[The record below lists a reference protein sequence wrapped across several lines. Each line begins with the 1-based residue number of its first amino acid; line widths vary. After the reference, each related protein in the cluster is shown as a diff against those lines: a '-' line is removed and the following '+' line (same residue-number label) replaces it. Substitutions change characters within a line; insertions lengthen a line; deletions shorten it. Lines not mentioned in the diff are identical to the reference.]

1 LRELAHAVTLEFG
14 ALGGSR
20 TRTSAMATRNSAA
33 KLQAPRKYGHEHNAA
48 SCGTRLVALCSCP
61 DHNKERT
68 PSHQHDT
75 GAATGFHGGRFGV
88 SGTPPTKPLRLLF
101 VDVGN
106 GSLRQ
111 ESSAGKGRALDTFAQ
126 RRLTLY
132 KVAPQWPSQES
143 CCSDR
148 PAALPVDAGGAAF
161 LHLKSSFQTLFLS
174 FFLITATKSPAF
186 LSEAGFTE
194 YLDVTTTCFSVLPY
208 PY

>member
-1 LRELAHAVTLEFG
+1 
-14 ALGGSR
+14 
-20 TRTSAMATRNSAA
+20 
-33 KLQAPRKYGHEHNAA
+33 
-48 SCGTRLVALCSCP
+48 LVALCSCP

-101 VDVGN
+101 AGVGN
-106 GSLRQ
+106 NSLRQ
-111 ESSAGKGRALDTFAQ
+111 EGSVAEGRALDTIAQ
-126 RRLTLY
+126 WRLTLC

-161 LHLKSSFQTLFLS
+161 LHLKSSFRFSYLS
-174 FFLITATKSPAF
+174 FFLIATTKNPAF

-194 YLDVTTTCFSVLPY
+194 FWT
-208 PY
+208 